1 MKRFAAALLLVTA
14 SAFAQAPA
22 AKKPAPAPAPKAEAK
37 PAPKAEAKPAAA
49 TGFVA
54 NKASMVYHKAD
65 CAVGAKIKA
74 ENKVTLATKADADK
88 GGFKPC
94 KVCKP

>member
-1 MKRFAAALLLVTA
+1 MKLFAAALLLVAA

-22 AKKPAPAPAPKAEAK
+22 TKKPAPA

-88 GGFKPC
+88 GGYKPC

>member
-1 MKRFAAALLLVTA
+1 MKLFAAALLLVTA

-22 AKKPAPAPAPKAEAK
+22 KKPAPAPAPKVEAK
-37 PAPKAEAKPAAA
+37 PAPKAEAKPAA

-54 NKASMVYHKAD
+54 NKASKVYHKAD

-74 ENKVTLATKADADK
+74 DNKVMLATKADAEK
-88 GGFKPC
+88 AGYKAC

>member
-1 MKRFAAALLLVTA
+1 MKLFAAALLLVTA

-22 AKKPAPAPAPKAEAK
+22 KKPAPAPAPKVEAK
-37 PAPKAEAKPAAA
+37 PAPKAEAKPAA

-54 NKASMVYHKAD
+54 NKASKVYHKAD

-74 ENKVTLATKADADK
+74 DNKVMLATKADAEK
-88 GGFKPC
+88 GGYKAC

>member
-1 MKRFAAALLLVTA
+1 MKLFAAALLLVTA
-14 SAFAQAPA
+14 SALAQTPAP
-22 AKKPAPAPAPKAEAK
+22 KKPAPAPAPKVEAK
-37 PAPKAEAKPAAA
+37 PAPKAEAKPAA

-54 NKASMVYHKAD
+54 NKASKVYHTAD

-88 GGFKPC
+88 GGFKAC

>member
-1 MKRFAAALLLVTA
+1 MKLFAAALLLVTA

-22 AKKPAPAPAPKAEAK
+22 AKKPAPAPAPKVEAK
-37 PAPKAEAKPAAA
+37 PAPKAEAKPAA

-54 NKASMVYHKAD
+54 NKASKVYHKAD

-74 ENKVTLATKADADK
+74 DNKVMLATKADAEK
-88 GGFKPC
+88 AGYKAC

>member
-1 MKRFAAALLLVTA
+1 MKRLVSALLLVTA
-14 SAFAQAPA
+14 AAWAQTP
-22 AKKPAPAPAPKAEAK
+22 AKKPAPAPAPKAETK
-37 PAPKAEAKPAAA
+37 PAPKAEAKPAA

-54 NKASMVYHKAD
+54 NKASKVFHTAD

-74 ENKVTLATKADADK
+74 DNKVTLATKAEAEK
-88 GGFKPC
+88 AGYKAC